1 MVDGKKEQLDPRIV
15 RTRQLIRDA
24 FVSLLQE
31 MDIEKLSVN
40 KIAERATIN
49 RVTFYLHYRDIPDMM
64 EKIAD
69 EMAHEIE
76 GILDKPAASD
86 ADADGDKD
94 PDGAILFS
102 LLEHIASNAD
112 FYKIVLASKRTTIFT
127 DRLLKLLKGI
137 ITVIAE
143 RRDNEDHRL
152 KSGIQKDIAIWHN
165 SSALIGTIVSWLRND
180 MPYTPRYLAEQFALL
195 RRHPYPMDKE

>member
-1 MVDGKKEQLDPRIV
+1 MERKQTKADPRIL
-15 RTRQLIRDA
+15 RTRQLIRNA
-24 FVSLLQE
+24 FVELLQE
-31 MDIEKLSVN
+31 MEVEKLSVN

-69 EMAHEIE
+69 EMVQEIE
-76 GILDKPAASD
+76 GILDKPTVCDPEAEPDSD
-86 ADADGDKD
+86 SAV
-94 PDGAILFS
+94 LLS

-112 FYKIVLASKRTTIFT
+112 FYKIVLASKRTTIFS
-127 DRLLKLLKGI
+127 DRLLKLLKEL

-143 RRDNEDHRL
+143 RRGNEHYRT
-152 KSGIQKDIAIWHN
+152 KVGIQKDIAIWYN

-180 MPYTPRYLAEQFALL
+180 MPYTPHYLAEQFALL
-195 RRHPYPMDKE
+195 RRHAYPSGN